1 MQFTF
6 QHDELDAA
14 AGRVVEAVGTTRVI
28 LLSGELGAGK
38 TTLTAALCRRWGVP
52 EGQTSSPTFSLVNVY
67 AGADGPIY
75 HLDLYRLADLDE
87 ALEIGV
93 EEYLDSGRPC
103 LVEWPEVI
111 EPILPVDV
119 VQLTLSRTTSDRP
132 FERVITIQHARY

>member
-1 MQFTF
+1 MKLTF
-6 QHDELDAA
+6 NLTDLPTVAE
-14 AGRVVEAVGTTRVI
+14 RVI
-28 LLSGELGAGK
+28 RAIGQTRTILLTGELGAGK
-38 TTLTAALCRRWGVP
+38 TTLTTALCHRWGVP

-67 AGADGPIY
+67 EGTDGPIY
-75 HLDLYRLADLDE
+75 HLDLYRLNDLDE

-119 VQLTLSRTTSDRP
+119 VQLTLSRTTPDRP
-132 FERVITIQHARY
+132 LERVITIQHASY